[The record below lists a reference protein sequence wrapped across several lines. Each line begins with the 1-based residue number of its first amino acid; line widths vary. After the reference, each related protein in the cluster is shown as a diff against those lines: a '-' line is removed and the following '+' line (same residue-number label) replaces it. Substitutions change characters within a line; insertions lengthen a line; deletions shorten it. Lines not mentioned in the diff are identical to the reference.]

1 MDDIDSKCNQSDIDS
16 QILNF
21 IANDTTQLEKAD
33 QIARDYWAPLGDAL
47 RFEREYAISDENWL
61 YPNDDCLN
69 TPL

>member
-1 MDDIDSKCNQSDIDS
+1 MDDIDSNCNQSDIDS

-21 IANDTTQLEKAD
+21 IANDTAQLEKAD

-47 RFEREYAISDENWL
+47 RFEREYANSDENWL